1 MLTAIFTI
9 LIFLVLISLHEFGH
23 FIMAKMSGVTVHEF
37 SIGMGPAIFKKQ
49 GKETLYSVRIFP
61 VGGYCK
67 LEGEDSESDNPK
79 AFCNQKWWKRFLVIS
94 AGAILNLIL
103 GFVLV
108 VIMVSVQPHKKGESN
123 VITTPVIKEII
134 KGSYMEDTG
143 ILPGDEIVSIN
154 GNKVHIYNDISLY
167 TSKLEVDEYVE
178 IGIKRGNK
186 KFLFKL
192 KPSMSE
198 TTYNYGENSVEIVT
212 KINDTKERKVYEYT
226 ENDRGLVKD
235 VIGKS
240 ATDKRLILGFMAA
253 TEEVSA
259 FNILPYSYN
268 YTGFVVRMV
277 YRSLWDMV
285 TGKTGFREVSGPV
298 GIIDA
303 VNTAVNTGEY
313 MAVNLLSLT
322 ALLSINLGIFNLLP
336 LPALDGGRLF
346 FMLIELIRRK
356 KIPPEKEGMVHA
368 IGLMLL
374 LLLSVVIF
382 YNDIIKIIAK

>member
-79 AFCNQKWWKRFLVIS
+79 AFCNQKWWKRFMVIS

-108 VIMVSVQPHKKGESN
+108 VIMVSVQPHKKGEPN

-198 TTYNYGENSVEIVT
+198 TTYNYGENSVEIIT
-212 KINDTKERKVYEYT
+212 KINDTEERKVYEYT

>member
-23 FIMAKMSGVTVHEF
+23 FIMAKASGVTVHEF

-67 LEGEDSESDNPK
+67 LEGEDSESDNPR

-108 VIMVSVQPHKKGESN
+108 VVMVLVQPHQKGEPN
-123 VITTPVIKEII
+123 VITTPVVKEIV
-134 KGSYMEDTG
+134 KGSYMEDAG
-143 ILPGDEIVSIN
+143 ILPGDKIVSIN

-178 IGIKRGNK
+178 IGIKRGDK
-186 KFLFKL
+186 KFNFEL
-192 KPSMSE
+192 KPSLSE
-198 TTYNYGENSVEIVT
+198 TTYNYGENSVEIIT
-212 KINDTKERKVYEYT
+212 KINDTEERAVYEYT
-226 ENDRGLVKD
+226 ENDRDIIAD
-235 VIGKS
+235 VIGES
-240 ATDKRLILGFMAA
+240 ATDKKLILGFMAD

-285 TGKTGFREVSGPV
+285 TGKVGFREVSGPV